1 VWLPVEVDISKHV
14 VEGRLEDAEAAHPET
29 AVEQYM
35 GRMASFPHFDTSRP
49 LWDAHL
55 LHIPRP
61 KSASSCV
68 FRWEHG
74 ALPSALYVQLRAR
87 RAAPC
92 IMRGGKNLAWD
103 SF

>member
-1 VWLPVEVDISKHV
+1 MWIPVEVDISKHV
-14 VEGRLEDAEAAHPET
+14 VEGKLEVAEAAHPET

-55 LHIPRP
+55 LHIQRP

-68 FRWEHG
+68 FRLELG
-74 ALPSALYVQLRAR
+74 ALLPHPMCSCVHEFLS
-87 RAAPC
+87 C
-92 IMRGGKNLAWD
+92 IPRGEKRE
-103 SF
+103 